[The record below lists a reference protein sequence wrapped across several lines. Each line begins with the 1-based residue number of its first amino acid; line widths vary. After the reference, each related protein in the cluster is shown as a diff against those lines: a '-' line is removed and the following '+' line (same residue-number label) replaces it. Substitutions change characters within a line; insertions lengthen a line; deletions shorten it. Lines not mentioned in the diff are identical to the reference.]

1 MRPPLP
7 AVQFAVGTGGFA
19 FAHQDQ
25 GAVRERREVAGAA
38 ERAEFADHRSDA
50 GVEHIHHGLQD
61 HGADAGAAG
70 GEGLGAQEHDAA
82 DHFAFHG
89 RAHAGGVAADQG
101 FLQLGAQLV
110 GDVPVG
116 QRPEAGGDA
125 VGGGLAVGKVVDV
138 GADLGDGVERVLG
151 DGHLR
156 VVAGDGDD
164 VLRGD
169 AAGAEG
175 DGER

>member
-1 MRPPLP
+1 M
-7 AVQFAVGTGGFA
+7 VC
-19 FAHQDQ
+19 
-25 GAVRERREVAGAA
+25 
-38 ERAEFADHRSDA
+38 S
-50 GVEHIHHGLQD
+50 D

-82 DHFAFHG
+82 DHLAFHG

-125 VGGGLAVGKVVDV
+125 VGRDLAVGEVVDV
-138 GADLGDGVERVLG
+138 GADLGDGVEGVLG
-151 DGHLR
+151 DGHLG

-164 VLRGD
+164 VLGGD
-169 AAGAEG
+169 TAGAEG
-175 DGER
+175 DGERFVGW